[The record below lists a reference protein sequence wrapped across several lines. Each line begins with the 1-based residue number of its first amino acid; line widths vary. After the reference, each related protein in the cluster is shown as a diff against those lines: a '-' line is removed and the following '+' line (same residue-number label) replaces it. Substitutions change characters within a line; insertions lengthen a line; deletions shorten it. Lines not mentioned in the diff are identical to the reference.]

1 MGVMVLPEGNDN
13 NQGSKKSAE
22 LSGIREQTDI
32 PHSEKACTTLVDELK
47 ADSPSG
53 KPLLSLIQPGAETDL
68 SKYGFKQPNEFLRPG
83 EDPDE
88 VTPVDSMR
96 IGDMRRGVYGQRPD
110 GEPEVSTPEQ
120 SKIIERPEYFKDMQD
135 VFGNSRYYDLV
146 RNHNAVISAPEGQQ
160 PGEHIH
166 RPSEGAIDD
175 LTATVS
181 GKSKEA
187 TTLINFDA
195 HSDLW
200 VNDPNQKINGQ
211 ESIAQWVNA
220 VLEKNPNINEVYWVL
235 PDAFKAN
242 PDVRAKYFDF
252 KGPLPDY
259 DSVLV
264 HAKPDLDL
272 YLDKESGK
280 IFTGEKPKDYSEDKY
295 RTVKF
300 HKRTMDELPNMEGK
314 RVAASI
320 DLDYFDNRGYDTT
333 YKAQAEYK
341 GEEGFARFVA
351 ALKEKGIKPVHTT
364 MSASP
369 EYVRS
374 EHARDLLRFAANVSD
389 STIPKLDAVAVPR
402 EDNVYA
408 SGGHTGI
415 QVNREGSKGLTLMDG
430 LFKNDA
436 RTVRPDDRID
446 LSKDSDELR
455 AGIEA
460 TRRIYGVD
468 EKGARDILARLDRM
482 DGKED
487 NVVQF
492 ESIEMLLNRVC
503 RSSHDDLLRKDP
515 ISRRSG

>member
-1 MGVMVLPEGNDN
+1 MGVMVLPESNDN
-13 NQGSKKSAE
+13 EANKKSTE
-22 LSGIREQTDI
+22 QNGIKDQGDV
-32 PHSEKACTTLVDELK
+32 PHSEQACTTLVDELK
-47 ADSPSG
+47 ADTLSG
-53 KPLLSLIQPGAETDL
+53 RPLLSLIQPGAETDL
-68 SKYGFKQPNEFLRPG
+68 SKYGFKQPNEFLRTG
-83 EDPDE
+83 DDPNQ
-88 VTPVDSMR
+88 VTPVDSLR

-110 GEPEVSTPEQ
+110 GSPEISTPEQ
-120 SKIIERPEYFKDMQD
+120 SKLIERPEYFKDMQD

-146 RNHNAVISAPEGQQ
+146 RNHNAVISAPEGHQA
-160 PGEHIH
+160 GDHIH
-166 RPSEGAIDD
+166 LPSEGAVDD
-175 LTATVS
+175 LTDAVS
-181 GKSKEA
+181 GKSKES

-200 VNDPNQKINGQ
+200 VNDPNQKVDGQ

-220 VLEKNPNINEVYWVL
+220 VLKKNPNIDEVYWVL
-235 PDAFKAN
+235 PDDFKTN
-242 PDVRAKYFDF
+242 PALKDKYFDH
-252 KGPLPDY
+252 KGPIPSY
-259 DSVLV
+259 DNVLV
-264 HAKPDLDL
+264 HHARDLDL

-300 HKRTMDELPNMEGK
+300 HKRTLDELPNMEGK

-320 DLDYFDNRGYDTT
+320 DLDYFDNRGYDTSFDG
-333 YKAQAEYK
+333 QAEYR
-341 GEEGFARFVA
+341 GEAGFDRFVKT
-351 ALKEKGIKPVHTT
+351 LKEKGIKPIHTT

-389 STIPKLDAVAVPR
+389 STIPKLDSVAVPR

-408 SGGHTGI
+408 SHGHTGI
-415 QVNREGSKGLTLMDG
+415 QVNRDGSKGLTLIDG

-446 LSKDSDELR
+446 LSQDSDELR

-468 EKGARDILARLDRM
+468 EKGARDVLARLDRM

-503 RSSHDDLLRKDP
+503 RSSHEDLLRKDP
-515 ISRRSG
+515 MSRRSG